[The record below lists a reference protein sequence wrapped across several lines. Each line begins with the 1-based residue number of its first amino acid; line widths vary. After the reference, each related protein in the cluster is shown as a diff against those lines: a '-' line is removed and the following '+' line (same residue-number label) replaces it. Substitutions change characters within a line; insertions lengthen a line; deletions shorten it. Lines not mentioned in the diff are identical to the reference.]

1 MHEAS
6 VALEL
11 VSLAT
16 QLAQQH
22 GARRVRALGVRLGVV
37 GSVVPQALE
46 FAFPSAAQ
54 GSLLEG
60 ARLIVERVEAVA
72 RCPACG
78 PVALELQRG
87 LRCPQCGQPT
97 PELLAGEELELDW
110 LELED

>member
-11 VSLAT
+11 VNIAA

-22 GARRVRALGVRLGVV
+22 GARRVRALGVRLGAV
-37 GSVVPQALE
+37 GSVVPQALA

-54 GSLLEG
+54 GTLLEG
-60 ARLIVERVEAVA
+60 ARLAVEWVEAVA
-72 RCPACG
+72 RCPVCG
-78 PVALELQRG
+78 PVVLGLQLG

-97 PELLAGEELELDW
+97 PELLAGDELELDW